1 MKKLI
6 RPAAEREERKLRY
19 IMFMPAF
26 IVILSLI
33 AFPFSYC
40 LFLSFFE
47 YNIDMPALGMHFSG
61 ITNYYKM
68 IFDERFYNG
77 LITSFKLATI
87 ALPLEILLGFLAA
100 ILIHYRSFKGER
112 IIRISLIIPMVIP
125 PVVVGLVWKMLYN
138 PEFGVINFYLKQL
151 GLNPPAWLSHPQWS
165 LIAIAITDTWQWFP
179 LIALILLAGF
189 DSIPVELIEAAKIDG
204 ASYFKII
211 KHIFV
216 PLIRPL
222 ILFAVILRLIDI
234 LRMFDIIYVMTGGG
248 PGIATETLHYY
259 AYKIGLSHGGNISYA
274 SSLAI
279 FLLFLIE
286 GLALLILK
294 VSRGEKA

>member
-1 MKKLI
+1 
-6 RPAAEREERKLRY
+6 
-19 IMFMPAF
+19 
-26 IVILSLI
+26 
-33 AFPFSYC
+33 
-40 LFLSFFE
+40 
-47 YNIDMPALGMHFSG
+47 
-61 ITNYYKM
+61 
-68 IFDERFYNG
+68 
-77 LITSFKLATI
+77 
-87 ALPLEILLGFLAA
+87 
-100 ILIHYRSFKGER
+100 
-112 IIRISLIIPMVIP
+112 
-125 PVVVGLVWKMLYN
+125 
-138 PEFGVINFYLKQL
+138 
-151 GLNPPAWLSHPQWS
+151 
-165 LIAIAITDTWQWFP
+165 
-179 LIALILLAGF
+179 
-189 DSIPVELIEAAKIDG
+189 
-204 ASYFKII
+204 
-211 KHIFV
+211 V